1 MRDTGCMLWK
11 IFVVLLVAW
20 LVLLVSRH
28 TFGGAAH
35 ALFVAAIVIG
45 LFQILWRREA
55 I

>member
-1 MRDTGCMLWK
+1 MDCMLWK
-11 IFVVLLVAW
+11 VFAALLAGW
-20 LVLLVSRH
+20 LVLVVSRH

-35 ALFVAAIVIG
+35 IVFVAAVVIG